1 VTDPEIQHPNRPSH
15 RPANKKVRWWPAIIL
30 LLLSTAVL
38 LGIQSQD
45 QLPFQKRNLQSLA
58 ALLVSLA
65 CLALWW
71 LLFSRTSLKLRFG
84 VIGLAVTLTLLTTAT
99 FRIRGVTGDLIPIL
113 EFRWKSNPGAPTQ
126 ASREN
131 ATPPTPTDSYEDVVQ
146 TAQTDSPQFL
156 GPNRNATLQ
165 HIQINPDWTG
175 NPPQILWKHPI
186 GTGWSGFSIV
196 GKIAIT
202 QEQRGPMECVSAYN
216 ASTGELLWSHG
227 DETQYNTVI
236 AGEGPRAT
244 PTIDNNHTYTLGAT
258 GLLNCLKTATG
269 ELVWQH
275 DITKDAQ
282 CSVPEWGFSGSPL
295 LHQNL
300 VIVIAGGN
308 QGRSILAYNAQTGDL
323 TWSGGDAGASYSSPF
338 LTTIASQ
345 QQIIAFNSRQI
356 VAHDADNGS
365 VLWTYPW
372 GKGFPHVSIP
382 VQFQTNQ
389 LLFSSGYGV
398 GAELLQINPPSN
410 QTNSW
415 QAERIWKSGRMKAKF
430 SNLVSKDD
438 HAYGLDDG
446 ILACINLKDGSQA
459 WKEGR
464 YGHGQG
470 LLIGDNYLLMAED
483 GRLLLLKPTPE
494 SPNLLHELPVF
505 DSKTWNPIALARDL
519 LLVRNDL
526 EAAAVRIP
534 VLPMPKTSQ

>member
-1 VTDPEIQHPNRPSH
+1 MTDPATHQQTHPK
-15 RPANKKVRWWPAIIL
+15 PASTPRKSIRWWPAILIL
-30 LLLSTAVL
+30 LVTAGAL
-38 LGIQSQD
+38 IAIRSQD

-58 ALLVSLA
+58 ALAGSTA
-65 CLALWW
+65 CLAIWW
-71 LLFSRTSLKLRFG
+71 LLLSRT
-84 VIGLAVTLTLLTTAT
+84 TLTLRFAVVGLTLTLTAIT
-99 FRIRGVTGDLIPIL
+99 AATIRIRGVTGDLIPIL
-113 EFRWKSNPGAPTQ
+113 EFRWKSSPPKQNHALETT
-126 ASREN
+126 
-131 ATPPTPTDSYEDVVQ
+131 TPPTPTDSYEYIIQ
-146 TAQTDSPQFL
+146 TAQTDFPQFL

-165 HIQINPDWTG
+165 HIQLNPDWTG

-216 ASTGELLWSHG
+216 ASTGELLWSHQ

-244 PTIDNNHTYTLGAT
+244 PTIDNNYTYTLGAT

-275 DITKDAQ
+275 DITKDAE

-295 LHQNL
+295 LYNNL

-308 QGRSILAYNAQTGDL
+308 NGRSLLAYNAQSGKL
-323 TWSGGDAGASYSSPF
+323 AWSGGDAGASYSSPF
-338 LTTIASQ
+338 LTTIDNQ

-356 VAHDADNGS
+356 VSHNPTNGS

-382 VQFQTNQ
+382 IPVQSNQ

-398 GAELLQINPPSN
+398 GAELLQITPPSP

-415 QAERIWKSGRMKAKF
+415 QADRIWKSGRMKAKF
-430 SNLVSKDD
+430 SNLVSKDGF
-438 HAYGLDDG
+438 AYGLDDG
-446 ILACINLKDGSQA
+446 ILACIKLTDGSQA

-470 LLIGDNYLLMAED
+470 LLIGDHYLLMAED
-483 GRLLLLKPTPE
+483 GRLLLLQPTPNE
-494 SPNLLHELPVF
+494 PNLLHEFPVF
-505 DSKTWNPIALARDL
+505 DSKTWNPIALAGNL

-526 EAAAVRIP
+526 EAAALKIAIQP
-534 VLPMPKTSQ
+534 SPASQP